1 MRVYKYSEY
10 WSGASEIRKETRSER
25 ENGKATAT
33 IIISGPHPEENPL
46 SAGECEGEQSEGTT
60 TTTTNVLNEGWIDDE
75 GETTKKKN
83 RTWKRVGRRYRYR
96 FDTMGLIWGKFK
108 DLLILC
114 TYHRQIHPESGFCK
128 RKLWNVNTCAGWNK
142 CAIHVVV
149 FVQTNYCPP
158 VVIKI
163 HSAE

>member
-60 TTTTNVLNEGWIDDE
+60 TNVLNEGWIDDE
-75 GETTKKKN
+75 GETTTRRNTKKN
-83 RTWKRVGRRYRYR
+83 RT
-96 FDTMGLIWGKFK
+96 
-108 DLLILC
+108 
-114 TYHRQIHPESGFCK
+114 
-128 RKLWNVNTCAGWNK
+128 
-142 CAIHVVV
+142 
-149 FVQTNYCPP
+149 
-158 VVIKI
+158 
-163 HSAE
+163 

>member
-60 TTTTNVLNEGWIDDE
+60 TTTNVLNEGWIDDE
-75 GETTKKKN
+75 GETTTRRKRKKN
-83 RTWKRVGRRYRYR
+83 RT
-96 FDTMGLIWGKFK
+96 
-108 DLLILC
+108 
-114 TYHRQIHPESGFCK
+114 
-128 RKLWNVNTCAGWNK
+128 
-142 CAIHVVV
+142 
-149 FVQTNYCPP
+149 
-158 VVIKI
+158 
-163 HSAE
+163 